1 MTHSPTHESRYSSHP
16 TSSRPRCDNSALRC
30 HSSWAD
36 LGLIAPPTMKS
47 SSATYYCHISAAHGA
62 DIRATFQ
69 ALLRNTMGNSLR
81 YALWASLVSSL
92 SPVLP
97 APPALQLAQA
107 IAQRLGWSRS
117 FLSQRC
123 PLPMLNKS
131 RPLASPTSID
141 STEFAARPCQK
152 LISPLFLSSTHPFL
166 YLSLVSISSTHNH
179 RVGID
184 PMISSWPFYR
194 LCNSQEL
201 CRVNT
206 CTKSNDSALL
216 PS

>member
-1 MTHSPTHESRYSSHP
+1 MSSANTLPCPAVHKTSTRSSGISAAALAPHPLVFFHRRKPRHESHYSSLP
-16 TSSRPRCDNSALRC
+16 SSSILHCGNTGLLYR
-30 HSSWAD
+30 SSWAG
-36 LGLIAPPTMKS
+36 LGLIAPPTMES
-47 SSATYYCHISAAHGA
+47 SSATCYCHISAAHGA

-97 APPALQLAQA
+97 ARPALQLAQA

-117 FLSQRC
+117 FQSERC

-166 YLSLVSISSTHNH
+166 YLSLVSISSTGH
-179 RVGID
+179 
-184 PMISSWPFYR
+184 S
-194 LCNSQEL
+194 
-201 CRVNT
+201 
-206 CTKSNDSALL
+206 
-216 PS
+216 